1 VQDGY
6 MDFNLKKGFTWSGI
20 FTQICKKLKH
30 LNLNFTLNDCV
41 FPFQNIGL
49 HKALGQNTTDTD
61 QADTEITLLCNS
73 SQFHSSKS
81 TQTSQIW
88 CTDSTLI
95 LKKGNRRSELTM
107 VSLET
112 YSSLLLCIFLC
123 KEPSLDEDCQT
134 YLQEKCGNNCHWK
147 IIAFYV
153 RPEV

>member
-88 CTDSTLI
+88 CRDSTLI
-95 LKKGNRRSELTM
+95 LNKGSRWSELTM

-112 YSSLLLCIFLC
+112 HSSLCAFSYAKNQALMKTAKPIC
-123 KEPSLDEDCQT
+123 KKNAAIIVTERSLPSM
-134 YLQEKCGNNCHWK
+134 
-147 IIAFYV
+147 
-153 RPEV
+153 